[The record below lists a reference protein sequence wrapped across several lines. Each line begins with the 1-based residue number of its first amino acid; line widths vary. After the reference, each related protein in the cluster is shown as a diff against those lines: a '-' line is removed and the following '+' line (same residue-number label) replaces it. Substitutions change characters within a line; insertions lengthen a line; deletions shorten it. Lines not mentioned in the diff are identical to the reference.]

1 MNILNGGKH
10 ADNSVNIQ
18 EFMIMPVGAP
28 SFKEALRMCAEV
40 FHNLKSVLKEKGAE
54 IIILLS
60 HEPTIGNNPNLS
72 KEQVMELGF
81 IVCNLL

>member
-28 SFKEALRMCAEV
+28 NFTEALRWCAETY
-40 FHNLKSVLKEKGAE
+40 HTLKKILKEKG
-54 IIILLS
+54 LS
-60 HEPTIGNNPNLS
+60 TAVGDEGGFAPNLS
-72 KEQVMELGF
+72 
-81 IVCNLL
+81 ND